1 MNATLLKALVALVP
15 VGMLFLGSAILV
27 SKRKGPASVLQLVGA
42 GSLVVVVLTHIFEA
56 LHLLLWM
63 RWGAENSPGHY
74 VDLCSALLGVTLF
87 PLGYLGSSLNS
98 PKLRR

>member
-27 SKRKGPASVLQLVGA
+27 SRQKGPGSVLQLVGA

-56 LHLLLWM
+56 LRLLSWM
-63 RWGAENSPGHY
+63 QWGAEHSAGHY
-74 VDLCSALLGVTLF
+74 VDLGSAILG
-87 PLGYLGSSLNS
+87 GYCFQSATWD
-98 PKLRR
+98 RV